1 MQQFALCKPN
11 KIALRKKRTKRKKLL
26 FIINLYIPK
35 RKKYIK
41 KEKGLKSSARYK
53 LYTTFYH

>member
-1 MQQFALCKPN
+1 MCKPN
-11 KIALRKKRTKRKKLL
+11 KVALRKKRTKRKKLL

-41 KEKGLKSSARYK
+41 KEKGLKSSVRYK
-53 LYTTFYH
+53 LYTTLYH

>member
-1 MQQFALCKPN
+1 MQQFTCFKPN
-11 KIALRKKRTKRKKLL
+11 NIALRKKRTKRKKLL

-41 KEKGLKSSARYK
+41 KEKGLKK
-53 LYTTFYH
+53 KG